1 MIDRPEEIYSPHV
14 AGSSSMQPFQATRCA
29 FLPDQGILDEASDLR
44 SLTMDRA
51 TPALPEADVKTFRA
65 QDERPDPGLGRD
77 LPDPDEHDHSLEWV
91 DLVRIGLMALACLAS
106 WLGLWRYFASFDVV
120 ALVATLVGGYPI
132 FREALTNVL
141 ARRMTMELSMT
152 IALAAALAI
161 GEFFTALV
169 IAFFVLVAELLEGL
183 TVGRGRRAIKDLL
196 DLLPHHAVVRR
207 SGGTQEIEATGIQV
221 GDLVLVKPGSRVPVD
236 GVVASGNSFVD
247 QATITGESL
256 PVEKVAGSRVYAGT
270 INQSGAI
277 EVRTEGVGRDT
288 AFGKIVEA
296 VERAEHSK
304 APIQRIADRLAGY
317 LVYFAIGCAGL
328 TFLFTHNVRS
338 TISVVIVAG
347 ACGIAAGTPLAI
359 LGAIG
364 RAARQGAIIK
374 GGLYLE
380 ILGTVDTIVLDKTG
394 TLTLGSP
401 RVSSVTPCP
410 NTTAESVVEAAAVA
424 ERPSE
429 HSLAK
434 AILGKAAEMSLSIA
448 EPATFDYIPGKGISC
463 SLHGERIVVGN
474 RTFLQEQGFDL
485 SSLVSDPSG
494 SSEVLV
500 GRNGRLLG
508 SLHIEDALRPEA
520 VQAIAALRRMGLR
533 TVLLTGDAAAI
544 AHAVGGQLGVDAVH
558 GELLPDEKVAKIKE
572 LLEAGSKVAMVGDGL
587 NDAPALSAASVG
599 VAMGSGTDVARESAD
614 VVLLGNDL
622 LKFVETLQLAQR
634 CRGIIFQNFIGTLLV
649 DGIGMALAALGML
662 NPLLAAGI
670 HVSSELAFVLNSARL
685 LPATSRMRRI
695 VGPTVSLRED

>member
-1 MIDRPEEIYSPHV
+1 MNR
-14 AGSSSMQPFQATRCA
+14 T
-29 FLPDQGILDEASDLR
+29 
-44 SLTMDRA
+44 TTA
-51 TPALPEADVKTFRA
+51 TPEPDIKAGRTQVE
-65 QDERPDPGLGRD
+65 QPDPGSGRA
-77 LPDPDEHDHSLEWV
+77 LPDPDDHGHSLEKI
-91 DLVRIGLMALACLAS
+91 DLIRIGLVALACVAS
-106 WLGLWRYFASFDVV
+106 WLGLWRHFASFDVV

-132 FREALTNVL
+132 FREALTNIL

-169 IAFFVLVAELLEGL
+169 IAFFVLVAEVLEGL

-196 DLLPHHAVVRR
+196 DLLPHRAVVRR
-207 SGGTQEIEATGIQV
+207 AGGTQEVEAAEMQV
-221 GDLVLVKPGSRVPVD
+221 GDVVLVKPGSRVPVD
-236 GVVASGNSFVD
+236 GIVAAGNSFVD

-256 PVEKVAGSRVYAGT
+256 PVEKLVGSRVYAGT
-270 INQSGAI
+270 INQSGVI
-277 EVRTEGVGRDT
+277 EVRTEGIGRDT
-288 AFGKIVEA
+288 AFGKIIEA
-296 VERAEHSK
+296 VERAEHSQ

-317 LVYFAIGCAGL
+317 LVYFAITCAGL
-328 TFLFTHNVRS
+328 TFVFTQNVRS

-410 NTTAESVVEAAAVA
+410 DVTAESVVEAAAVA

-434 AILGKAAEMSLSIA
+434 AILQKAAEMSLLIG
-448 EPATFDYIPGKGISC
+448 EPKGFDYIPGKGISC
-463 SLHGERIVVGN
+463 SLDGERIVVGS
-474 RTFLQEQGFDL
+474 RSFLQEQRFDL
-485 SSLVSDPSG
+485 SSLVSEPSH

-508 SLHIEDALRPEA
+508 SLSIEDALRPEA
-520 VQAIAALRRMGLR
+520 VLAIAALRKMGLR
-533 TVLLTGDAAAI
+533 TVLLTGDMAVI
-544 AHAVGGQLGVDAVH
+544 AQAVGRQLGVDEIH
-558 GELLPDEKVAKIKE
+558 GELLPDEKVAKIQE
-572 LLEAGSKVAMVGDGL
+572 LLKAGRKVAMVGDGI
-587 NDAPALSAASVG
+587 NDAPALSQASVG
-599 VAMGSGTDVARESAD
+599 VAMGSGTDVARESAN

-622 LKFVETLQLAQR
+622 LKFVETLKIAR
-634 CRGIIFQNFIGTLLV
+634 HCRGIILQNFIGTLLV

-662 NPLLAAGI
+662 NPLFAAGI

-685 LPATSRMRRI
+685 LPAASKH
-695 VGPTVSLRED
+695 